1 VSDASAY
8 VVEEIQGM
16 LEKVLKKLVSYSRK
30 SSRAISAKRDLE
42 DYEKGLKEV
51 LSRFEHTTAEYPED
65 EDMKKVLDRFQ
76 SFYTDRHSVDAK
88 EQKEKISHILADL
101 KSMVHWRKMETAY
114 GKTLGF
120 SDFRSLRG
128 ESKKR

>member
-1 VSDASAY
+1 MSDASAY
-8 VVEEIQGM
+8 VLEEIQEM
-16 LEKVLKKLVSYSRK
+16 LEKTLNMLVSYSRK
-30 SSRAISAKRDLE
+30 SSRAISARRDLE
-42 DYEKGLKEV
+42 EYEKGLKEV
-51 LSRFEHTTAEYPED
+51 LGRFERTVDEYPED
-65 EDMKKVLDRFQ
+65 EEVKKILDRFQ
-76 SFYTDRHSVDAK
+76 AFFTERHNEDAQ
-88 EQKEKISHILADL
+88 EQKERISHILSDL